1 MITRTTYK
9 NQIPLDNSR
18 TEYDFRW
25 RRKSIS
31 NNHFAIQ
38 KRKTQRLR
46 HDAIFKST
54 NLEVLKNQPIEENLT
69 ANIEQ
74 SELSRD
80 MTIALSSLKPREERI
95 VRQYFAIKVKKHT
108 QLEIAK
114 KLKLSSN
121 RISNIIAKSL
131 RKLAFKSNT
140 YNPHDKTLYNANK
153 TYSNRI
159 NPILKPH
166 LTA

>member
-1 MITRTTYK
+1 MT
-9 NQIPLDNSR
+9 
-18 TEYDFRW
+18 F
-25 RRKSIS
+25 
-31 NNHFAIQ
+31 
-38 KRKTQRLR
+38 
-46 HDAIFKST
+46 
-54 NLEVLKNQPIEENLT
+54 LKKYTEENFDT
-69 ANIEQ
+69 NIEK

-80 MTIALSSLKPREERI
+80 MTIALSSLKPREERV
-95 VRQYFAIKVKKHT
+95 VRQYFAINIKKHT

-166 LTA
+166 LNATSINR